1 MALQKSVNQKL
12 AFGVEGD
19 FYDDSPRIVDPF
31 IVSEGRIGLY
41 YTVTSADP
49 TSATPG
55 GTGVM
60 GGIAVNSKEYALL
73 GTAPSLTF
81 KAGVAAQ
88 LASRGRVIV
97 KASTAV
103 TIGQAGF
110 YKTATGEI
118 ASGTAGASMEG
129 FTEIPNSKFVLV
141 NALAGEVSVL
151 QLN

>member
-1 MALQKSVNQKL
+1 MAGQNIVNQKL

-31 IVSEGRIGLY
+31 IVTSGRIGLY
-41 YTVTSADP
+41 FTVQSADP
-49 TSATPG
+49 TSAAPG

-73 GTAPSLTF
+73 GTTASLEF
-81 KAGVAAQ
+81 RPGVAAQ

-97 KASTAV
+97 KATTAV
-103 TIGQAGF
+103 TVGQAGF
-110 YKTATGEI
+110 YNNTTGEI
-118 ASGTAGASMEG
+118 ASADAGTALDGH
-129 FTEIPNSKFVLV
+129 TEIPNSKFVLV
-141 NALAGEVSVL
+141 NALVGEVSVL